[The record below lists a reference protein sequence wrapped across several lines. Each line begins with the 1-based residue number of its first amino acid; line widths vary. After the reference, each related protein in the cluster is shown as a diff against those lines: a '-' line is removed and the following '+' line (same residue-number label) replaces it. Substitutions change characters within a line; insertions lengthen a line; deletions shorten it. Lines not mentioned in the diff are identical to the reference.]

1 MKKFT
6 KEKTSTV
13 SLVALFKCRMYRNE
27 PTYAKLFSE
36 QMNTQNNNKNNN
48 DKTTRKKQ
56 QMNVF
61 PPNTKNA

>member
-1 MKKFT
+1 MQ
-6 KEKTSTV
+6 
-13 SLVALFKCRMYRNE
+13 N
-27 PTYAKLFSE
+27 LFSE

>member
-1 MKKFT
+1 MG
-6 KEKTSTV
+6 
-13 SLVALFKCRMYRNE
+13 LLMQN
-27 PTYAKLFSE
+27 LFSE
-36 QMNTQNNNKNNN
+36 QMNTQYNNN

>member
-1 MKKFT
+1 MQ
-6 KEKTSTV
+6 
-13 SLVALFKCRMYRNE
+13 N
-27 PTYAKLFSE
+27 LFSE
-36 QMNTQNNNKNNN
+36 QMNTQNNNNNNDN